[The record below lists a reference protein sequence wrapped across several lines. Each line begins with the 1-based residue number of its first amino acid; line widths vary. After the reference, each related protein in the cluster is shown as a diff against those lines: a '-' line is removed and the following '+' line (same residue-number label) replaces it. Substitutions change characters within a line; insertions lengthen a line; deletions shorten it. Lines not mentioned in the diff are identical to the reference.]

1 LFKIKELKKLLL
13 PVLLCALLVGCDNV
27 GFYEKTAFF
36 PSHEWDSKEQP
47 AFMFTITD
55 TVSLYNIYAVVRHE
69 DAYRYNNIWLE
80 ITTQAPLDTAKT
92 QKVNLQLADN
102 KKGWLGV
109 GMDDIFDHRIKLTA
123 APIQLKSG
131 NYTFTLKQLMR
142 EDPLTAMLNAG
153 IRIEKAQK

>member
-1 LFKIKELKKLLL
+1 MFKIKELKKLLL

-69 DAYRYNNIWLE
+69 DAYRYNNIWLD

-102 KKGWLGV
+102 KKGWLAV

-123 APIQLKSG
+123 APIKLKSG

-153 IRIEKAQK
+153 IRIEKTQK